1 MMLLEHSRAPVAEW
15 EAPLVAASTPGF
27 DYLLVQSCWPWTP
40 YRPCVCR
47 VLFGW
52 NPERQ
57 ETRQDRPGSVTRAG
71 EKERIDV
78 PPPLLKDT
86 CTDAPRRTKH
96 THPHERAPPLG
107 KYQDTHHLAKTRTVR
122 QKHAPGHHP
131 EHHVTLSETV

>member
-15 EAPLVAASTPGF
+15 EAPLVAASTPGS

-57 ETRQDRPGSVTRAG
+57 ETRQDRPGSETQAG
-71 EKERIDV
+71 EKERSDV

-86 CTDAPRRTKH
+86 LYGRTAEDETH
-96 THPHERAPPLG
+96 TPA
-107 KYQDTHHLAKTRTVR
+107 
-122 QKHAPGHHP
+122 
-131 EHHVTLSETV
+131 